1 MKLSLVTKSESVSR
15 VHTEG
20 HLLSSADTDD
30 YSQSPA
36 CAQAGSTE
44 RVSLELSEAS
54 LLSNISTY
62 TYSTF

>member
-30 YSQSPA
+30 CSQSPA
-36 CAQAGSTE
+36 CAQAGSME
-44 RVSLELSEAS
+44 RFHGSR
-54 LLSNISTY
+54 
-62 TYSTF
+62 